1 MTHAPE
7 IFERHATDYE
17 SARRRLIPPYDA
29 FYGAAI
35 AALDLTG
42 RPLRNV
48 LDLGAG
54 TGLLARAVATAHP
67 DAELTLLDGSSAMLE
82 QARAAIGD
90 AATYVVADLA
100 DALPPGPWD
109 AVVSALA
116 IHHTEDD
123 VKRALFRRV
132 HDGLAPGGLF
142 VNAEHVSGPTALFED
157 ANQAWH
163 ERRAAEL
170 GATVAEWAAAAE
182 RMRADRRAPVEQQL
196 GWLRD
201 VGFADVDCVFKEYGF
216 AVLVGRRAP

>member
-7 IFERHATDYE
+7 IFERHASDYE
-17 SARRRLIPPYDA
+17 GARRLMIPPYDA

-35 AALDLTG
+35 AALELAG

-54 TGLLARAVATAHP
+54 TGLLARAVAASNP
-67 DAELTLLDGSSAMLE
+67 DAKLTLLDGSAAMLE

-90 AATYVVADLA
+90 AATYVVADFA
-100 DALPPGPWD
+100 DALPAGPWD

-116 IHHTEDD
+116 IHHSEDD

-132 HDGLAPGGLF
+132 HDALGAGGLF
-142 VNAEHVSGPTALFED
+142 VNAEHVSGPTALFEN

-170 GATVAEWAAAAE
+170 GATPAEWAAGVE

-201 VGFADVDCVFKEYGF
+201 AGFADVDCVFKDHGF